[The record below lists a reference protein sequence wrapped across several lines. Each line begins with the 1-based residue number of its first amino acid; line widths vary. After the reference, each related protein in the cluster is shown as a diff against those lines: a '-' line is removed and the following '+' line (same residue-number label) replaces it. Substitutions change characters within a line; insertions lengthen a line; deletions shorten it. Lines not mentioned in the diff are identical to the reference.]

1 MTWNQ
6 AAPIVGMQ
14 AFPDEEEEEDSPE
27 EEPEDSAAAQD
38 ETQGG
43 TKQDTEAQQR
53 HREYRAQF
61 AALLEA
67 HHQPGS
73 GPAQHRTAKQP
84 PAPAST
90 TAVEPGDAASP
101 TRSSR
106 LQQPTAI
113 QQRAG
118 SNKQQQQPAH
128 DGQPDTQASSTASS
142 SNGGSRDM
150 PLDSAVS
157 WTQGG
162 KQIHWLLRGGYLQP
176 RQLPPELPLSRYSHA
191 HFQYMG
197 RGGWAGVVLSRTSS
211 ATPSYNTVKLHGF
224 GRVRQSAD
232 THVGEVVSI
241 GVELELHPINGDTV
255 WHLFI
260 RSSAGQ
266 REPNSLPLQP
276 GHYRMTWL
284 PQTNNWRI
292 EAMDPDDGEL
302 LHRARHDHQGRPQ
315 QLSAHLQEH
324 ELQQLQRGEQAET
337 AIRGARRLAQKPRAY
352 SATALQQSQQ
362 PGKHP

>member
-118 SNKQQQQPAH
+118 SNK
-128 DGQPDTQASSTASS
+128 
-142 SNGGSRDM
+142 
-150 PLDSAVS
+150 
-157 WTQGG
+157 
-162 KQIHWLLRGGYLQP
+162 
-176 RQLPPELPLSRYSHA
+176 
-191 HFQYMG
+191 
-197 RGGWAGVVLSRTSS
+197 
-211 ATPSYNTVKLHGF
+211 
-224 GRVRQSAD
+224 
-232 THVGEVVSI
+232 
-241 GVELELHPINGDTV
+241 
-255 WHLFI
+255 
-260 RSSAGQ
+260 
-266 REPNSLPLQP
+266 
-276 GHYRMTWL
+276 
-284 PQTNNWRI
+284 
-292 EAMDPDDGEL
+292 
-302 LHRARHDHQGRPQ
+302 
-315 QLSAHLQEH
+315 
-324 ELQQLQRGEQAET
+324 
-337 AIRGARRLAQKPRAY
+337 
-352 SATALQQSQQ
+352 
-362 PGKHP
+362 